1 MQILLTT
8 IDHNRREGGQEAET
22 KNGNKLQTIKTTI
35 SRRQKVRKNTTDINN
50 KQLKQNKQTRNYK
63 KKTINKQKIVL
74 TYLHK

>member
-8 IDHNRREGGQEAET
+8 IDHNRREGGREAET

-50 KQLKQNKQTRNYK
+50 KQLKQNKQGII
-63 KKTINKQKIVL
+63 KKTINKQKIV
-74 TYLHK
+74 

>member
-8 IDHNRREGGQEAET
+8 IDHNRREGRGEAET

-50 KQLKQNKQTRNYK
+50 KQLKQNKQTRNYRK
-63 KKTINKQKIVL
+63 KNNK
-74 TYLHK
+74 

>member
-8 IDHNRREGGQEAET
+8 IDHNRREGRGEAET

-50 KQLKQNKQTRNYK
+50 KQLKQNKQGII